1 MTRHRTTARGGRLL
15 ILAALFGLAVAA
27 SGGAAGKP
35 GLVDGQP
42 IVFPLIGDYAY
53 TMNFGD
59 ARGQGAHE
67 GIDIEHVPWRTP
79 VVAAESG
86 TVKWWTTSW
95 RAGCMLYLY
104 GKSGTTYMY
113 IHLNNDRTLRNDNR
127 GGCKNGI
134 AFAPG
139 LRSNERVRA
148 GELIAYV
155 GDSGD
160 ANGIASHLHFELHPN
175 GNRAVSPY
183 RHTRRAYHHLYARP
197 AVDEVETLQM
207 RVRGTVL
214 ETYPAL
220 APQQVRIQV
229 RRVDLSNGWIT
240 KPARELTVTLTP
252 ETVLRRRVAP
262 ETSEPVTLAVF
273 QAGDRVAV
281 WTGEFANT
289 RAAARAWPGTHTIR
303 DILLR
308 PPN

>member
-1 MTRHRTTARGGRLL
+1 MSRHRTTAVALL
-15 ILAALFGLAVAA
+15 VLLATWTLAATAGAAVPRLVFPILGEASYTNDFGAPRP
-27 SGGAAGKP
+27 SGGH
-35 GLVDGQP
+35 
-42 IVFPLIGDYAY
+42 
-53 TMNFGD
+53 
-59 ARGQGAHE
+59 QGNDMMA
-67 GIDIEHVPWRTP
+67 DKRTP
-79 VVAAESG
+79 VVAVEG
-86 TVKWWTTSW
+86 GRVVKHTSS
-95 RAGCMLYLY
+95 RNAGCMLYLY

-214 ETYPAL
+214 ETYPTL